1 MVIKAMNLGGTTELF
16 GFVLFFANRARPLF
30 LFLTQG
36 GFHMNGAQALILS
49 LLQEGVDHIFGY
61 AGATI
66 CPAVDALKN
75 HPEIGYTLVRTE
87 QNAGHMASGYA
98 RVSGK
103 VGVCMVTSGPG
114 ATNLITGIATAYMDS
129 IPMVAIT
136 GQVPSHLLGRDIFQ
150 EVDITGAVA
159 PFSKHSY
166 LVKNANDIPRI
177 VKEAFHIASTG
188 RPGPVLIDIPIDIQN
203 QELKKFTYPEEVNIR
218 GYKPSVKGNE
228 LQIKRV
234 VEVIG
239 RSKQP
244 LICAGGGVWLADA
257 QKELVELAERCSIPV
272 VKTMMGLSVMPTD
285 HPLNLGMIGAHGNH
299 CANQALANSDLLIMV
314 GTRAADRA
322 LVNPG
327 DIEKRM
333 ATIHI
338 DVDPAEIGKNM
349 TAAVP
354 LVGDVKVILNQIL
367 EREFAVGDSAAWL
380 AQLRD
385 YRKAELGRI
394 FPKREGYVFPG
405 TVLRKLGAQLNDD
418 AVVCVDVGQNQI
430 FACKYL
436 PQKQGRLLTSG
447 GLGTMG
453 YALPAAIGVKVAQP
467 EKQTVVICGDGSFQ
481 MAMNELAAIA
491 CAGMDIKIVL
501 FRNNVLGL
509 VHQIQSSSPYHGP
522 FGVALDG
529 SPDFTTIAAAY
540 GIPSVILN
548 DENKL
553 DEGIAAFL
561 NTKGSCLLI
570 CEVHPDVN
578 TTD

>member
-1 MVIKAMNLGGTTELF
+1 
-16 GFVLFFANRARPLF
+16 
-30 LFLTQG
+30 
-36 GFHMNGAQALILS
+36 MNGAQALVES
-49 LLQEGVDHIFGY
+49 LLQEQVDHIFGY

-66 CPAVDALKN
+66 CPAVDALKE

-98 RVSGK
+98 RISGK

-166 LVKNANDIPRI
+166 LVKDANDIPRI
-177 VKEAFHIASTG
+177 IKEAFHIASTG
-188 RPGPVLIDIPIDIQN
+188 RPGPVLIDIPIDIQ
-203 QELKKFTYPEEVNIR
+203 QQQLKEFNYPEQVSIR

-234 VEVIG
+234 VQAIS
-239 RSKQP
+239 RSRQP

-257 QKELVELAERCSIPV
+257 KKELLELAERCSIPV
-272 VKTMMGLSVMPTD
+272 VKTMMGLAVMPTD

-299 CANQALANSDLLIMV
+299 CANQALAKADLLIMV

-322 LVNPG
+322 VVNPI
-327 DIEKRM
+327 DIQNRM
-333 ATIHI
+333 ATVHI

-354 LVGDVKVILNQIL
+354 LVGDVKVILNQLL
-367 EREFAVGDSAAWL
+367 EQEIPPTDSTAWL
-380 AQLRD
+380 EQLRD
-385 YRKAELGRI
+385 YRKAELSRV

-405 TVLRKLGAQLNDD
+405 TVLRKLGAKLNDD

-436 PQKQGRLLTSG
+436 PQKNGRLLTSG

-453 YALPAAIGVKVAQP
+453 YALPAAIGVKVADP
-467 EKQTVVICGDGSFQ
+467 KRQTLVVCGDGSFQ
-481 MAMNELAAIA
+481 MAMNELAAIR
-491 CAGMDIKIVL
+491 CARSDIKIVL

-509 VHQIQSSSPYHGP
+509 VNQIQNTAPYHGS
-522 FGVALDG
+522 FGVSLDG
-529 SPDFTTIAAAY
+529 SPDFQTIAAAY
-540 GIPSVILN
+540 HIPSMVVSSEDTLDTI
-548 DENKL
+548 L
-553 DEGIAAFL
+553 DEFL
-561 NTKGSCLLI
+561 NTSGSCLLI
-570 CEVHPDVN
+570 CDVHPDVGTN
-578 TTD
+578 D

>member
-1 MVIKAMNLGGTTELF
+1 
-16 GFVLFFANRARPLF
+16 
-30 LFLTQG
+30 
-36 GFHMNGAQALILS
+36 MNGAHALIES
-49 LLQEGVDHIFGY
+49 LLREQVDHIFGY

-66 CPAVDALKN
+66 CPVVDALKE

-166 LVKNANDIPRI
+166 LVKNANDIPR
-177 VKEAFHIASTG
+177 VVREAFHIASTG
-188 RPGPVLIDIPIDIQN
+188 RPGPVLIDIPIDV
-203 QELKKFTYPEEVNIR
+203 QEQTLKKFDWPEEVNIR
-218 GYKPSVKGNE
+218 GYKPSVKGND

-234 VEVIG
+234 VETIAKA
-239 RSKQP
+239 RQP

-257 QKELVELAERCSIPV
+257 QEELLELAETANIPV
-272 VKTMMGLSVMPTD
+272 VKTMMGIGLMPTD

-299 CANQALANSDLLIMV
+299 CANKALAKSDLLIMV

-322 LVNPG
+322 ITSP
-327 DIEKRM
+327 DEIQRRM

-349 TAAVP
+349 QAAVP
-354 LVGDVKVILNQIL
+354 LVGNVKVILRQIL
-367 EREFAVGDSAAWL
+367 DMGVSSTDSADWL
-380 AQLRD
+380 AMLRD
-385 YRKAELGRI
+385 YRKAELSRV
-394 FPKREGYVFPG
+394 FPKRPGSVFPG
-405 TVLRKLGAQLNDD
+405 TAIRRLGAKLDED

-430 FACKYL
+430 FTCKYF
-436 PQKQGRLLTSG
+436 PQKHGRLLTSG

-453 YALPAAIGVKVAQP
+453 YALPAAIGVKVAKP
-467 EKQTVVICGDGSFQ
+467 DRQTVVVCGDGSFQ
-481 MAMNELAAIA
+481 MAMNELAAIR
-491 CAGMDIKIVL
+491 CADLDIKILV
-501 FRNNVLGL
+501 FQNHTLGL
-509 VHQIQSSSPYHGP
+509 VHQIQKSVPYHGP
-522 FGVALDG
+522 FGVDLDG
-529 SPDFTTIAAAY
+529 SPDFAAIAAAY
-540 GIPSVILN
+540 GIPSIMVR
-548 DENKL
+548 EEEEL
-553 DEGIAAFL
+553 DEAIEHFL
-561 NTKGSCLLI
+561 STKGACLML
-570 CEVHPDVN
+570 CEVHPDVGTN
-578 TTD
+578 D